1 METVKTMNKL
11 FDHFLKEE
19 GIMESVTR
27 KRGRKRR
34 TTRRNYF
41 EVVGILPRGLVL
53 RKLRRLED
61 QAEGAM
67 RNAFVIGMRGGTMS
81 WR

>member
-1 METVKTMNKL
+1 MNRKMTKMRRKL
-11 FDHFLKEE
+11 ATLR
-19 GIMESVTR
+19 R
-27 KRGRKRR
+27 KRNNPYPDKPHL
-34 TTRRNYF
+34 

-67 RNAFVIGMRGGTMS
+67 RNVFVFGGGTMS